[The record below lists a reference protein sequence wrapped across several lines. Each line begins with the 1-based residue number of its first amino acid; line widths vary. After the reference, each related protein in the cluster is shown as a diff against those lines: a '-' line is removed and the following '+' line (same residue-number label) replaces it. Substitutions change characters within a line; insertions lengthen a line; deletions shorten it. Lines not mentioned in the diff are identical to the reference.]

1 MAQQF
6 RARLAAVGIRERLVL
21 LVLAVLLPWIAI
33 FATTYASYQRD
44 LERDTHVRLR
54 DLAAQLG
61 ARVDDQLGTVEGLL
75 VAIAE
80 GASADTAAI
89 ARNDAILRR
98 LRGELPPYITNLALW
113 GADGHNIGSSD
124 TIPGRART
132 MEVTAHRFFREAI
145 AATHLTV
152 GRPIESRESG
162 GWSLTMARRIR
173 QDGRIAGVASVSARL
188 DSLGSYLAVG
198 GSAGS
203 GTVITLLDDDGTVL
217 ARVGGTRTRVGTR
230 LSTPDRVGHLRD
242 ERSGFIDTADVR
254 LGRAYAFQRV
264 SAAPWLVVV
273 SRADDESPLA
283 NEQEWRFLALFGALG
298 LGGALFLAALVAA
311 RIADPLRKLTA
322 DAARFGSG
330 DLGAR
335 SDLRAPGEVGALAA
349 TFNNMAAT
357 LEARTAALAASEE
370 RHRLAARATNDVI
383 WDWDIRTS
391 VVEWS
396 DSASAAF

>member
-21 LVLAVLLPWIAI
+21 LVLAMLLPWIAI
-33 FATTYASYQRD
+33 FATTYASFQRD
-44 LERDTHVRLR
+44 LERDTRVRLR
-54 DLAAQLG
+54 DLAVQVG

-80 GASADTAAI
+80 GASADTASI

-124 TIPGRART
+124 TVPARARK
-132 MEVTAHRFFREAI
+132 MQVAAHRFFREAI

-173 QDGRIAGVASVSARL
+173 QDGAIAGVASVSARL
-188 DSLGSYLAVG
+188 DSLGRYLAVG
-198 GSAGS
+198 APGGS
-203 GTVITLLDDDGTVL
+203 GTIITVLDDDGTVL
-217 ARVGGTRTRVGTR
+217 ARAGGTAVAIGTR
-230 LSTPDRVGHLRD
+230 LTTPDRIQRLRED
-242 ERSGFIDTADVR
+242 RSGFVDSADVR
-254 LGRAYAFQRV
+254 MGRAYAFQRV
-264 SAAPWLVVV
+264 SAAPWLVIV

-283 NEQEWRFLALFGALG
+283 NEPEWRFLALFGALG

-311 RIADPLRKLTA
+311 RIADPL
-322 DAARFGSG
+322 
-330 DLGAR
+330 
-335 SDLRAPGEVGALAA
+335 
-349 TFNNMAAT
+349 
-357 LEARTAALAASEE
+357 
-370 RHRLAARATNDVI
+370 
-383 WDWDIRTS
+383 
-391 VVEWS
+391 
-396 DSASAAF
+396 